1 MTRTIDFIAR
11 PLRVVATALA
21 FVVAVFWMALAR

>member
-1 MTRTIDFIAR
+1 MTRTIEFITR
-11 PLRVVATALA
+11 PVRFVATMLA